1 MAIGSSGVAMTFA
14 KQPAGLRPRSGAP
27 NRLGAKRSAV
37 GGKTRLR
44 APNTSGRWV
53 VPETSAACH
62 LRHLILK
69 RVLDCVFAACGLIL
83 LAPLLL
89 LIAAAILL
97 TSGRPILFSQVRVG
111 RGGDRFRLYKF
122 RTLDRSAAAR
132 GDEEWAVDAPTP
144 LSAFLRFTGFDELP
158 QLFNVWRGD
167 MSIVGP
173 RPERP
178 YFVARFER
186 ERPDYAK
193 RHRLRPGI
201 TGWAQVN
208 GWRGNTSIARRL
220 EHDFYYI
227 DHCSLTFDLRIL
239 AATCTGLAR
248 RLWDYT
254 RFGVESRHARIT

>member
-1 MAIGSSGVAMTFA
+1 MV
-14 KQPAGLRPRSGAP
+14 
-27 NRLGAKRSAV
+27 
-37 GGKTRLR
+37 
-44 APNTSGRWV
+44 
-53 VPETSAACH
+53 
-62 LRHLILK
+62 LK
-69 RVLDCVFAACGLIL
+69 RVFDCLLAAACLIL

-89 LIAAAILL
+89 LIAAVILV
-97 TSGRPILFSQVRVG
+97 TSGRPILFSQQRVG
-111 RGGDRFRLYKF
+111 CGGARFRLYKF

-158 QLFNVWRGD
+158 QLFNVLRGD
-167 MSIVGP
+167 MSLVGP

-178 YFVARFER
+178 YFAARFER
-186 ERPDYAK
+186 ELPAYAK

-220 EHDFYYI
+220 EHDLYYLE
-227 DHCSLTFDLRIL
+227 HRSLAFDLRIL

-248 RLWDYT
+248 GLWGQLRKAET
-254 RFGVESRHARIT
+254 SRKSLRVASHG

>member
-1 MAIGSSGVAMTFA
+1 M
-14 KQPAGLRPRSGAP
+14 K
-27 NRLGAKRSAV
+27 
-37 GGKTRLR
+37 RLR
-44 APNTSGRWV
+44 VATTSGIRA
-53 VPETSAACH
+53 VPEAVAG
-62 LRHLILK
+62 RARQMVLK
-69 RVLDCVFAACGLIL
+69 RIFDSVLAAVGLIL

-89 LIAAAILL
+89 LIAAVILS
-97 TSGRPILFSQVRVG
+97 TSGRPILFSQERVG
-111 RGGDRFRLYKF
+111 RSGTRFRLYKF

-158 QLFNVWRGD
+158 QFFNVLRGD
-167 MSIVGP
+167 MSLVGP

-178 YFVARFER
+178 YFAARFER
-186 ERPDYAK
+186 ELPAYAK

-220 EHDFYYI
+220 QHDLYYLEHR
-227 DHCSLTFDLRIL
+227 SLAFDLCIL

-248 RLWDYT
+248 GLWDCT
-254 RFGVESRHARIT
+254 RLGVESRHARIT

>member
-1 MAIGSSGVAMTFA
+1 MV
-14 KQPAGLRPRSGAP
+14 
-27 NRLGAKRSAV
+27 
-37 GGKTRLR
+37 
-44 APNTSGRWV
+44 
-53 VPETSAACH
+53 
-62 LRHLILK
+62 LK
-69 RVLDCVFAACGLIL
+69 RIFDSVLAAAGLIL

-89 LIAAAILL
+89 LIAAAILV
-97 TSGRPILFSQVRVG
+97 TSGRPILFSQERVG
-111 RGGDRFRLYKF
+111 RSGTRFRLYKF

-158 QLFNVWRGD
+158 QFFNVLRGD
-167 MSIVGP
+167 MSLVGP

-186 ERPDYAK
+186 ELPAYAK

-220 EHDFYYI
+220 EHDLYYLE
-227 DHCSLTFDLRIL
+227 HRSLAFDLRIL

-248 RLWDYT
+248 GLWDCT
-254 RFGVESRHARIT
+254 RLGAESHHARIT

>member
-1 MAIGSSGVAMTFA
+1 MSFA
-14 KQPAGLRPRSGAP
+14 KQPAGSRPRSAAP
-27 NRLGAKRSAV
+27 NRLGARRIA

-44 APNTSGRWV
+44 AANTNSMVV
-53 VPETSAACH
+53 VPKTSAGCH
-62 LRHLILK
+62 PRQLVLK
-69 RVLDCVFAACGLIL
+69 RVFDCMLAASGLIL

-89 LIAAAILL
+89 LIATAILV
-97 TSGRPILFSQVRVG
+97 TSGRPILFSQERVG
-111 RGGDRFRLYKF
+111 RGGARFRLYKF

-144 LSAFLRFTGFDELP
+144 FSAFLRFTGFDELP
-158 QLFNVWRGD
+158 QLFNVFRGD
-167 MSIVGP
+167 MSMVGP

-178 YFVARFER
+178 YFVVRFER
-186 ERPDYAK
+186 EQPGYAK

-220 EHDFYYI
+220 EHDLYYVEQ
-227 DHCSLTFDLRIL
+227 CSLAVDLRIL

-248 RLWDYT
+248 GLWNCT